1 MARKPEIDWVT
12 VDGAKIEWAVWGERG
27 RPGLL
32 LLIGNGAHIGWWRP
46 IAPILAQDYRVVTFN
61 WSGMGRSDWRDVYP
75 VATLIAEAMAVGE
88 AAGLFEGGGAPFLGA
103 HSFGGFIGLRLLI
116 EHGARFAGGL
126 LIDSRLR
133 VRQQWGG
140 DAVTVSP
147 FHVHDTKEQAI
158 ARFRLKP
165 DQPECNPFI
174 LNMLAEESLER
185 IAEGWRYRQDPNM
198 RRKTPL
204 DLDMIPMIVKA
215 KCPLAFIRGA
225 HSASVVDEIWVAQKA
240 ASPPGTPFIEVPD
253 AYHHLMIDRPIALV
267 TAMRALLKTFPHSRA

>member
-1 MARKPEIDWVT
+1 MAQKPELNGVT
-12 VDGAKIEWAVWGERG
+12 VDGAKIEWAAWGKRG

-46 IAPILAQDYRVVTFN
+46 IAPILAQDYRVATFN
-61 WSGMGRSDWRDVYP
+61 WSGMGGSDWREVYP
-75 VATLIAEAMAVGE
+75 VETLIAEAIAV
-88 AAGLFEGGGAPFLGA
+88 AQVAGLFDSDEKPFLGA

-116 EHGARFAGGL
+116 EHGARFAGGI

-165 DQPECNPFI
+165 DQPQRNPFI
-174 LNMLAEESLER
+174 LEMLAEESLEQ

-198 RRKTPL
+198 RSKTPL
-204 DLDMIPMIVKA
+204 DLDMIPRIVEA
-215 KCPLAFIRGA
+215 KCPLALIRGA
-225 HSASVVDEIWVAQKA
+225 HSASVVDEIWAAQKA
-240 ASPPGTPFIEVPD
+240 ASRPGTPFVEVPD

-267 TAMRALLKTFPHSRA
+267 TAMRALLQTFPDSNI